1 MLENYIIIK
10 RKETTSVCFNLVV
23 VKACVYIYIYIFYYF
38 SFCPLSTLL
47 PSFLGRRLGRR
58 LWNVFMNHESGERKW
73 VSQHSNMF
81 RVGREQKT
89 QVFLRSFFIFYPM
102 PMLASLIQQ
111 NFNYTLHVCWDCLGL
126 IQINNIYK
134 LTTLQMILKY
144 IWNSCWWWS
153 RILWFL
159 NF

>member
-1 MLENYIIIK
+1 MLENYIRIK

-23 VKACVYIYIYIFYYF
+23 VKACVYIYIFYYF

-47 PSFLGRRLGRR
+47 PSLGIDLGEDFETCS
-58 LWNVFMNHESGERKW
+58 WIMNHESGERKW

-102 PMLASLIQQ
+102 PMPAPLIQQ

-126 IQINNIYK
+126 IRINNIYK